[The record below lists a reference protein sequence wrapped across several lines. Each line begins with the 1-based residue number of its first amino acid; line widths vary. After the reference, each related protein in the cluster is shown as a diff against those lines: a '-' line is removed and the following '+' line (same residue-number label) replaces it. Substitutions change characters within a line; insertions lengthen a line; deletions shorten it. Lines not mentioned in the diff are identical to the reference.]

1 MKKSI
6 EKIIEEL
13 KEKINELEW
22 KINEI
27 RLEREKREFY
37 QTKCKTKKG
46 GRDGKIN

>member
-1 MKKSI
+1 LKKSI

-37 QTKCKTKKG
+37 QKK
-46 GRDGKIN
+46 